1 MIPGG
6 DTSKKDTDPNETI
19 PKTLVSI
26 DQNSLDK
33 NLETQ
38 AKEKSLEEN
47 SKIDSK
53 SELSDDPNSVLYWNS
68 EFKEL
73 LGGVNPVD
81 EDESGK
87 SGRRDQRN
95 GIFSS
100 LTSTVSKFFSMP
112 VSVVNSSRRQTGE
125 KEDNNDDG
133 NANSTFSPFSI

>member
-6 DTSKKDTDPNETI
+6 DNSKKDTDPNETI

-26 DQNSLDK
+26 DQNSPNK
-33 NLETQ
+33 NLETR

-53 SELSDDPNSVLYWNS
+53 SELSDDPNSALYWNS

-81 EDESGK
+81 EDESEK
-87 SGRRDQRN
+87 PGRCDQRN

-125 KEDNNDDG
+125 KEDNNDG
-133 NANSTFSPFSI
+133 NTNSTFSPFSI